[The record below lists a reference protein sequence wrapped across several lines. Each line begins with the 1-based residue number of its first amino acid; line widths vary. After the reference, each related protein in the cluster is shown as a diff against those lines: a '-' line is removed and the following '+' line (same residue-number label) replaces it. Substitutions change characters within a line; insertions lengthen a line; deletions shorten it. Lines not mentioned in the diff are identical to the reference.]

1 MSTFT
6 ETTLSLKYG
15 LASLVLLAA
24 GWFFLNIWIVMAGT
38 VLAIFSIRKLTL
50 ANVPTSL
57 RALLFLAIFAML
69 VALNLYS
76 HNNDF
81 ALAAGCYLLCGLF
94 NPWLRWS
101 ATTGG

>member
-6 ETTLSLKYG
+6 KTTLSLKYG
-15 LASLVLLAA
+15 LASLAILAA
-24 GWFFLNIWIVMAGT
+24 GWFLLNIWIVMAGT
-38 VLAIFSIRKLTL
+38 LAAILSIRKLTL

-57 RALLFLAIFAML
+57 RALLFLTIFAML

-81 ALAAGCYLLCGLF
+81 GLAAGCYLLCGIL
-94 NPWLRWS
+94 NPWLRWPS
-101 ATTGG
+101 TAVA